1 MFSTTF
7 ADHLSERGELSRR
20 EHPPPGQEPAS
31 HEEPTI
37 RNHRRRSR
45 DMGEIIRGR
54 VVSADQNSRRV
65 QEPQTN
71 ANGAYVCATQTS
83 AVPGVRSSHTSKSR
97 SRAANL
103 ALHHLFEP
111 GTFDNRYVTVG
122 GDILQF
128 LHNPGRP
135 ANFHAICRFVGTQ
148 TEMSR
153 SSAR

>member
-1 MFSTTF
+1 MRNTLRTVTV
-7 ADHLSERGELSRR
+7 DGR
-20 EHPPPGQEPAS
+20 PGDP
-31 HEEPTI
+31 
-37 RNHRRRSR
+37 
-45 DMGEIIRGR
+45 
-54 VVSADQNSRRV
+54 
-65 QEPQTN
+65 
-71 ANGAYVCATQTS
+71 
-83 AVPGVRSSHTSKSR
+83 
-97 SRAANL
+97 
-103 ALHHLFEP
+103 LFDP

>member
-1 MFSTTF
+1 MAGNAPLIHHCHNALFIDPVKYHNQNLDWIEWLVHRSGSSLGLLLCPSGNGKQQTQLQHEKSQRVSESHR
-7 ADHLSERGELSRR
+7 HLA
-20 EHPPPGQEPAS
+20 QAS
-31 HEEPTI
+31 AKLVPFYAGPNTHTAK
-37 RNHRRRSR
+37 S
-45 DMGEIIRGR
+45 RGR
-54 VVSADQNSRRV
+54 
-65 QEPQTN
+65 
-71 ANGAYVCATQTS
+71 
-83 AVPGVRSSHTSKSR
+83 
-97 SRAANL
+97 AAKL

-111 GTFDNRYVTVG
+111 GTFDNRYATVG